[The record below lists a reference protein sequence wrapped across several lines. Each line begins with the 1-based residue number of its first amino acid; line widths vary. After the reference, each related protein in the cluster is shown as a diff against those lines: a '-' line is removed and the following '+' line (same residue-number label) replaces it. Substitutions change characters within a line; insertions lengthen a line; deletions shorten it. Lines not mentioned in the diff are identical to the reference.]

1 MSKVFQEDLDFE
13 LDLKEL
19 GYNLRIIIYCLKYSA
34 VEFKT
39 MKILILRAWIMG
51 SCFPGVS
58 PVHPG
63 QHHEHIRDS
72 GIRG

>member
-34 VEFKT
+34 VEFET
-39 MKILILRAWIMG
+39 GEDTNFEDMDHGLLLSWSLPSAPRTA
-51 SCFPGVS
+51 S
-58 PVHPG
+58 
-63 QHHEHIRDS
+63 
-72 GIRG
+72 